1 MTQSPII
8 IGSLIGGL
16 GLFLLAVGMMTDG
29 LKKAAGS
36 SLKRI
41 LSQWTDTPF
50 KGVLSGFFM
59 TATVQSSSAV
69 TVASIGFVNAG
80 LLPMRHALGILYGAN
95 IGTTVTGWL
104 VALVGFNINIDTFA
118 LPMIGIGMLLHLV
131 KGESRVAAFGISLV
145 GFGLFFLGIDVLKNA
160 FEGLVAAFDLTKF
173 RAEGLAEVLICLLL
187 GVVMTV
193 LTQSSSASIALTITA
208 AASGMMGI
216 NGAAAMVI
224 GANVGTTST
233 ALIASIAAT
242 ANAKRVALAQVIFN
256 VGTGFIALLILPLLF
271 FVINTLSDS
280 LGFSAD
286 PSISLAL
293 FHTVF
298 NLFGVALVFPL
309 NDRLADFLTTRFLS
323 RDEKLYLPKYLD
335 KNIAA
340 IPVLAV
346 NSIAME
352 LEEIAQRV
360 NLTANM
366 AVSSVPDNVK
376 EIHDNIVIVRHLS
389 KQVSLFIASLER
401 STLSVETTK
410 QLASLL
416 RIDQYL
422 LSCAKYAEHSYNKIK
437 KLDRVAV
444 DDIDKS
450 IKAYNISIVEILD
463 ADSIEDIDQLLLRL
477 QGSHD
482 VLKAQLL
489 NEGAEGSLSFDSML
503 ELIDV
508 IGDQLRMAQ
517 RWLKARKYLQ
527 YLHVEIGSS
536 DQTSQQDLAE
546 PESLNPSQ

>member
-352 LEEIAQRV
+352 LKEIAQRV
-360 NLTANM
+360 NLVAKM

-489 NEGAEGSLSFDSML
+489 NEGAECSLSFDSML

>member
-131 KGESRVAAFGISLV
+131 KGESRAAAFGISLV

-298 NLFGVALVFPL
+298 NLLGVALVFPL
-309 NDRLADFLTTRFLS
+309 NDRLADFLTTRFMS

-360 NLTANM
+360 NLIASM

-437 KLDRVAV
+437 KLDRVTV
-444 DDIDKS
+444 DDIDKA

-477 QGSHD
+477 QSSHD